1 MRVRDSSVC
10 FFLFS
15 WQFSVPVI
23 LLEKVDFN
31 FLKVPVTKNPK
42 FCQWKWVFCP
52 SQKKKPVENE
62 KWSWQ
67 ISGILRNCPWQVSGH
82 LVTNFWWHGLLV
94 TQRTWWQGHMV
105 SKSIGDSDIWWQNIA
120 GDKDTWWRNLA
131 GTGGLI
137 SLIYQS
143 FRFQHNS
150 RKANIWIFTSFHV
163 ASTAISNLYDCI
175 FYLVENL
182 QQGILIFDT
191 KG

>member
-1 MRVRDSSVC
+1 MAV
-10 FFLFS
+10 
-15 WQFSVPVI
+15 
-23 LLEKVDFN
+23 
-31 FLKVPVTKNPK
+31 KNPK
-42 FCQWKWVFCP
+42 KVEKSGREKRFLPVKKTGIRGRNGFHAHFWVSRP
-52 SQKKKPVENE
+52 KKNTG
-62 KWSWQ
+62 Q
-67 ISGILRNCPWQVSGH
+67 
-82 LVTNFWWHGLLV
+82 GL
-94 TQRTWWQGHMV
+94 MV

-131 GTGGLI
+131 GTDGLI

-163 ASTAISNLYDCI
+163 ASTAISNLYDCV

-182 QQGILIFDT
+182 LQEILIFDT